1 MNGSKNKTELH
12 VTTMADKLLI
22 LIIILSSILSLV
34 FIRIHENKDVD
45 LYISIQVDGKEVHRM
60 PLDESAEGKTY
71 AIKTDYGENIIK
83 VENRTVFVEHAD
95 CPDKFCMHQGKINKL
110 GQSLICLP
118 HRVMIELVSDSDV
131 PEVDTIV
138 K

>member
-1 MNGSKNKTELH
+1 MNGEKSKNKFH
-12 VTTMADKLLI
+12 TTTSDKLLI
-22 LIIILSSILSLV
+22 LTIILASILSLF
-34 FIRIHENKDVD
+34 FIWGRENQDVD

-60 PLDESAEGKTY
+60 PLDESTEGKTY

-83 VENRTVFVEHAD
+83 VENQKVFVEHAD
-95 CPDKFCMHQGKINKL
+95 CPDKFCMQQGKISKL
-110 GQSLICLP
+110 GQSLVCLP
-118 HRVMIELVSDSDV
+118 HRVMIELVSDDDI